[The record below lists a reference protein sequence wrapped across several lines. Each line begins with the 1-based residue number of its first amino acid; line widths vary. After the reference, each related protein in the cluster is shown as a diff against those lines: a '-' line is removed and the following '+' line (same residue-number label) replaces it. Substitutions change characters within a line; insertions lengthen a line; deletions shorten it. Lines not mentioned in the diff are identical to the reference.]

1 MRTTFLFF
9 LGLMLSFSFLQAQSL
24 APKVGIG
31 QWESFLPYGQTQALI
46 ETPDHI
52 YAATD
57 YGLFSV
63 FKASGEFVLYNKI
76 TGLSDVGI
84 SSLAYSADYQRIFI
98 GYENGNL
105 DILGSD
111 GRIMNR
117 PAIKQNANIT
127 SGRSIRHIFCD
138 SNQVYLSTEFGLVC
152 YEQES
157 GEFAQ
162 TTFTSMQVYASER
175 LGQELFMAT
184 AMGLYKVPVEGVNLQ
199 DFNNWD
205 KLGTADGLA
214 LDFYESFALGK
225 MNGRLYADIND
236 TLMRYDGQNFS
247 HLPHNGEN
255 YMYTGR
261 SKLRMQVNA
270 FGTRLTMATGTNY
283 VEVLFEDERLEGY
296 FFDGDISGNIF
307 DALSDRSSAIWMAGG
322 KGLYR
327 NNADGSLSP
336 YLPEGPYNANVSS
349 LGVDEYGVLWATGG
363 LIDYVSVFFDGFGAY
378 RYEDFD
384 WQSYRP
390 ANRVELNGVDNLS
403 CLAISP
409 KDRSVYMGSFLAGL
423 VQITKEDSIY
433 VWDKDS
439 PNTALQEAQGD
450 ANRTRIT
457 GLAFDDDNNLWMS
470 NHKAVQPIVV
480 KTEEGDWKSFA
491 NPYTSEIGPI
501 AIDRYGYKWIVQLRG
516 NNLLVFDSG
525 ELEVDGDERY
535 KVLTPSNSELASSKV
550 NCVVSDRSG
559 SIWVG
564 TDNGVTIFSCS
575 VFDDNCSGL
584 RPIINPDDFNG
595 RLLEN
600 ENIRSIAVDGANRKW
615 IASDNGVFLLD
626 GEDYSQIYY
635 FTEENSPLFNNRVGA
650 IAVDPESGQVY
661 MATESGLQ
669 GFRAEATQGSSFA
682 NKSAVRVFP
691 NPVRP
696 NYEGQIAISGLVE
709 DVNVKI
715 TDARGR
721 LVFEQKAYG
730 GQAVWNGYDYQ
741 GQKASPG
748 VYLVFTVNS
757 DGTERLNTKFLI
769 VN

>member
-1 MRTTFLFF
+1 MRTIIIFF
-9 LGLMLSFSFLQAQSL
+9 LGLLFSMPLLHAQSL
-24 APKVGIG
+24 APKVGVG
-31 QWESFLPYGQTQALI
+31 QWESFLPYGQTKALI

-63 FKASGEFVLYNKI
+63 FKASGEFALYNKI

-84 SSLAYSADYQRIFI
+84 STLAYSPAYQRIFI

-105 DILGSD
+105 DILGRD
-111 GRIMNR
+111 GSVMNR
-117 PAIKQNANIT
+117 PAIKQNANIS

-152 YEQES
+152 FNQES

-162 TTFTSMQVYASER
+162 TTFTSMEVYASER
-175 LGQELFMAT
+175 LAEELFIAT
-184 AMGLYKVPVEGVNLQ
+184 AMGIYKISTTGANLQ
-199 DFNNWD
+199 DFNNWR

-214 LDFYESFALGK
+214 VDFYESFALGK

-236 TLMRYDGQNFS
+236 TLMRYDGQQFS
-247 HLPHNGEN
+247 HLPYDGNS

-261 SKLRMQVNA
+261 SKLRMQLNA
-270 FGTRLTMATGTNY
+270 FDSRLTIATGTNY
-283 VEVLFEDERLEGY
+283 VEVLFEHEALDEY
-296 FFDGDISGNIF
+296 FFDGNISGNIS
-307 DALSDRSSAIWMAGG
+307 DAISDRSSAIWIAGG
-322 KGLYR
+322 NGLYR
-327 NNADGSLSP
+327 NNADGSLTA
-336 YLPEGPYNANVSS
+336 YQPEGPFNANISS
-349 LGVDEYGVLWATGG
+349 LGVDDYGVLWATGG
-363 LIDYVSVFFDGFGAY
+363 LLDYITVFFDGLGAY

-384 WQSYRP
+384 WKSYRP
-390 ANRVELNGVDNLS
+390 ANRTELSGVDNLS
-403 CLAISP
+403 CLAIHP
-409 KDRSVYMGSFLAGL
+409 QDRSVYMGSFLAGL
-423 VQITKEDSIY
+423 VQITKDDSIY

-439 PNTALQEAQGD
+439 PNTALQAAEGD
-450 ANRTRIT
+450 ISRTRIT
-457 GLAFDDDNNLWMS
+457 GLAFDEDNNLWMS

-480 KTEEGDWKSFA
+480 KTEDGDWKSFA
-491 NPYTSEIGPI
+491 SPYTSEIGPI
-501 AIDRYGYKWIVQLRG
+501 AVDRFGYKWIVQLRG
-516 NNLLVFDSG
+516 NNILVFDSG
-525 ELEVDGDERY
+525 ELEVDGDEQY

-564 TDNGVTIFSCS
+564 TDDGVTIFNCS
-575 VFDDNCSGL
+575 VFDSNCPGL

-682 NKSAVRVFP
+682 NKSAVQVYP

-696 NYEGQIAISGLVE
+696 TYDGPIAIRGLVE
-709 DVNVKI
+709 NTNVKI
-715 TDARGR
+715 TDVNGQ
-721 LVFEQKAYG
+721 LVFEQEAYG
-730 GQAVWNGYDYQ
+730 GQAVWDGYDYQ

-748 VYLVFTVNS
+748 VYLVFTVND

>member
-1 MRTTFLFF
+1 MRTIIIFF
-9 LGLMLSFSFLQAQSL
+9 LGLLLSTSLLHAQSL

-31 QWESFLPYGQTQALI
+31 QWESFLPYGQTKALI

-63 FKASGEFVLYNKI
+63 LKASGEFAIYNKI
-76 TGLSDVGI
+76 TGLSDVNI
-84 SSLAYSADYQRIFI
+84 SSLAYSSAYQRIFI

-105 DILGSD
+105 DILGKD
-111 GRIMNR
+111 GSVMNR
-117 PAIKQNANIT
+117 PAIKQNANIS

-152 YEQES
+152 FNQER

-162 TTFTSMQVYASER
+162 TTFTSMEVYASER
-175 LGQELFMAT
+175 LAEELFMAT
-184 AMGLYKVPVEGVNLQ
+184 AVGIYKVSTRGTNLQ
-199 DFNNWD
+199 DFNNWH

-214 LDFYESFALGK
+214 VDFYESFSLGK
-225 MNGRLYADIND
+225 MNGRIYADIND
-236 TLMRYDGQNFS
+236 TLMRYDGQQFD
-247 HLPHNGEN
+247 HLPYNGN
-255 YMYTGR
+255 SYMYTGR
-261 SKLRMQVNA
+261 SKLRMRLNA
-270 FGTRLTMATGTNY
+270 FDSRLTIATGSNY
-283 VEVLFEDERLEGY
+283 AEVLFEDESLESY
-296 FFDGDISGNIF
+296 FFDGNISGNIF
-307 DALSDRSSAIWMAGG
+307 DAISDRSSAIWMAGG

-327 NNADGSLSP
+327 NNADGSLTAYQP
-336 YLPEGPYNANVSS
+336 DGPFNANISS
-349 LGVDEYGVLWATGG
+349 LGVDDYGVLWATGG
-363 LIDYVSVFFDGFGAY
+363 LLDYITVFFDGYGAY
-378 RYEDFD
+378 RYEDFN
-384 WQSYRP
+384 WESYRP
-390 ANRVELNGVDNLS
+390 ANRSALNDIDNLS
-403 CLAISP
+403 CLAIHP
-409 KDRSVYMGSFLAGL
+409 QDRSVYMGSFLAGL

-439 PNTALQEAQGD
+439 PNTALQAAEGD
-450 ANRTRIT
+450 ISRTRIT
-457 GLAFDDDNNLWMS
+457 GLAFDENNHLWMS

-480 KTEEGDWKSFA
+480 KTADGDWKSFTT
-491 NPYTSEIGPI
+491 PYTSEIGPI
-501 AIDRYGYKWIVQLRG
+501 AIDRFGYKWIVQLRG
-516 NNLLVFDSG
+516 NNILVFDSG

-535 KVLTPSNSELASSKV
+535 KILTPSNSELASSKV

-564 TDNGVTIFSCS
+564 TDDGVTIFNCS
-575 VFDDNCSGL
+575 VFDSNCPGL

-669 GFRAEATQGSSFA
+669 SFRAEATQGSSFA
-682 NKSAVRVFP
+682 NKAAVQVYP

-696 NYEGQIAISGLVE
+696 TYDGPIAIRGLVE
-709 DVNVKI
+709 DANVKI
-715 TDARGR
+715 TDVNGQ
-721 LVFEQKAYG
+721 LVFEQEAYG

-741 GQKASPG
+741 GRKASPG
-748 VYLVFTVNS
+748 VYLVFTINE
-757 DGTERLNTKFLI
+757 DGTERLSTKFLI